1 MVSALYEPSVI
12 DELGSVRRLSPG
24 VPALLVNARDDRTV
38 RLSDQERWAD
48 LLPGAARVVLED
60 GGHQFLLRSGFAPIV
75 SWLDALP
82 PWGRR

>member
-1 MVSALYEPSVI
+1 VI
-12 DELGSVRRLSPG
+12 EELGSVRRLAPS

-38 RLSDQERWAD
+38 PLADQERWAG

-60 GGHQFLLRSGFAPIV
+60 GGHQFPLRTGFAPIV

-82 PWGRR
+82 PRSRR